1 MAQFS
6 DEELTKAVIDR
17 MQGATDPRL
26 REIMSALV
34 RHLHD
39 FAREVKL
46 SESEWLAAIDF
57 LTKTGKMCDDKRQEF
72 ILLSDTLGLSM
83 LVDAL
88 NNKREGRETPSTVLG
103 PFYVSGAPDLPM
115 DADIAAN
122 TEGGI
127 KTLVS
132 GRVLDA
138 QGKPIENAVLDVWQ
152 TAPNGLYDVQDPQA
166 AEFNLRG
173 RFRTGAEGAYRFVT
187 VKPVSYPVPTDGPV
201 GKMLLALGRHAY
213 RPAHLHF
220 IVTAAGF
227 EKLTTHIFVRGDRY
241 LDSDAVFG
249 VRDAL
254 VVDFVDD
261 AKSNTAT
268 VACDFVLKRAGRPS

>member
-1 MAQFS
+1 MAQFR
-6 DEELTKAVIDR
+6 DDELTTAVIDR
-17 MQGATDPRL
+17 MQGAADPRL
-26 REIMSALV
+26 REIMTALV

-46 SESEWLAAIDF
+46 NEAEWLAAIEF
-57 LTKTGKMCDDKRQEF
+57 LTRTGQMCDDKRQEF

-88 NNKREGRETPSTVLG
+88 NNRREGRETPSTVLG
-103 PFYVSGAPDLPM
+103 PFYVTGAPELPM

-122 TEGGI
+122 TKGGV

-138 QGKPIENAVLDVWQ
+138 AGNPIEGAILDVWQ
-152 TAPNGLYDVQDPQA
+152 TAPNGLYDVQDAQA
-166 AEFNLRG
+166 PEFNLRG
-173 RFRTGAEGAYRFVT
+173 RFRTGSDGVYRFST

-201 GKMLLALGRHAY
+201 GQMLLALGRHPY

-220 IVTAAGF
+220 MITAPGF
-227 EKLTTHIFVRGDRY
+227 EKLTTHIFVRGDPY
-241 LDSDAVFG
+241 LESDAVFG
-249 VRDAL
+249 VKDAL
-254 VVDFVDD
+254 VVDFVDG
-261 AKSNTAT
+261 ATSATAT
-268 VACDFVLKRAGRPS
+268 CDFVLKRTGRPS

>member
-6 DEELTKAVIDR
+6 SDELTAAVIDR
-17 MQGATDPRL
+17 MQDAVDPRL
-26 REIMSALV
+26 REIMTALV

-46 SESEWLAAIDF
+46 TEGEWMAAIEF
-57 LTKTGKMCDDKRQEF
+57 LTRTGKMCDAKRQEF

-88 NNKREGRETPSTVLG
+88 NNRREGRETPSTVLG
-103 PFYVSGAPDLPM
+103 PFYVAGAPDLPM
-115 DADIAAN
+115 GADIAAN
-122 TEGGI
+122 TEGGV

-138 QGKPIENAVLDVWQ
+138 QGKAIEGAVLDVWQ
-152 TAPNGLYDVQDPQA
+152 TAPNGLYDVQDPKA
-166 AEFNLRG
+166 PEFNLRG
-173 RFRTGAEGAYRFVT
+173 RFRTGADGVYSFHT

-201 GKMLLALGRHAY
+201 GKMLLALGRHPY

-220 IVTAAGF
+220 MISAPGF
-227 EKLTTHIFVRGDRY
+227 EKLTTHIFVRGDQY

-249 VRDAL
+249 VKNAL
-254 VVDFVDD
+254 VVDFVEDP
-261 AKSNTAT
+261 KSNTAKA
-268 VACDFVLKRAGRPS
+268 VCDFVLKRAGRSS

>member
-6 DEELTKAVIDR
+6 DEELTNAVIDS

-46 SESEWLAAIDF
+46 SEAEWFSAIEF
-57 LTKTGKMCDDKRQEF
+57 LTRTGKMCDDKRQEF

-88 NNKREGRETPSTVLG
+88 NNQREGRETPSTVLG
-103 PFYVSGAPDLPM
+103 PFYVPGAPEVPL
-115 DADIAAN
+115 DADIAAS

-127 KTLVS
+127 KTLVT
-132 GRVLDA
+132 GRIFDST
-138 QGKPIENAVLDVWQ
+138 GKPVEGAMLDVWQ
-152 TAPNGLYDVQDPQA
+152 TAPNGLYDVQDPQTP
-166 AEFNLRG
+166 EMNLRG
-173 RFRTGAEGAYRFVT
+173 RFRTQADGAFRFHT

-201 GKMLLALGRHAY
+201 GKMLLALGRHPY

-220 IVTAAGF
+220 IVTAPGF
-227 EKLTTHIFVRGDRY
+227 EKLTTHIFVRGDEY

-249 VRDAL
+249 VKDAL

>member
-1 MAQFS
+1 MAQFN
-6 DEELTKAVIDR
+6 DEELTKAVINR
-17 MQGATDPRL
+17 MQGANDPRL
-26 REIMSALV
+26 REIMTALV

-46 SESEWLAAIDF
+46 SEAEWLAAIDF
-57 LTKTGKMCDDKRQEF
+57 LTRTGQMCDGKRQEF

-103 PFYVSGAPDLPM
+103 PFYVPGAPDLPM
-115 DADIAAN
+115 GADIAAN
-122 TEGGI
+122 TEGGF
-127 KTLVS
+127 KTSVS
-132 GRVLDA
+132 GRVLNGD
-138 QGKPIENAVLDVWQ
+138 GKPIESAVLDVWQ

-166 AEFNLRG
+166 PEMNLRG
-173 RFRTGAEGAYRFVT
+173 RFRTGSDGAYRFWT
-187 VKPVSYPVPTDGPV
+187 IKPVSYPVPTDGPV
-201 GKMLLALGRHAY
+201 GKMLLALGRHPY

-220 IVTAAGF
+220 IVTASGF

-249 VRDAL
+249 VKDAL
-254 VVDFVDD
+254 MMDFIDD
-261 AKSNTAT
+261 AKSNTAA
-268 VACDFVLKRAGRPS
+268 VACDFVLKRTGQPS